1 MCVLCVCAGAWLKSS
16 LGYIQREGK
25 QLTLTYIAPQLG
37 YWVAAMSPINTGI
50 NFGPFFLSISQLCSV
65 DSAFFDPFIWPLMQ
79 REARRADIQVL
90 CGRQSY

>member
-50 NFGPFFLSISQLCSV
+50 HLSPFFLSISHLCSV

-79 REARRADIQVL
+79 REA
-90 CGRQSY
+90 